1 MSDSEWFLSCIAY
14 VVVIWREYCGVGQ
27 SKNLKNRSW
36 LKNDIADSSTLQ
48 SKKLLAKLIIWEK
61 VMQEV
66 QLSQREASNIDGIW
80 LLSVLLV
87 GCLQQDE
94 VDPAHQV
101 QGVKQCQVR
110 GGATDLPPLLAGQ
123 FYRQH
128 LIL

>member
-1 MSDSEWFLSCIAY
+1 MISELFLSDFW
-14 VVVIWREYCGVGQ
+14 VITECAQ
-27 SKNLKNRSW
+27 SV
-36 LKNDIADSSTLQ
+36 
-48 SKKLLAKLIIWEK
+48 LIIWEK
-61 VMQEV
+61 ALQEV

-123 FYRQH
+123 F
-128 LIL
+128 